1 MWEAGRQKAE
11 VESAEAR
18 VKAEAAARAVQIQ
31 KEREKADKVG
41 RIGDRIGAEIRKRT
55 SRGEDGQRGAFEEL
69 GRLPGE
75 ERRCRR
81 GEQEAHGQD
90 G

>member
-18 VKAEAAARAVQIQ
+18 VKTEAAARAVQIQ
-31 KEREKADKVG
+31 KEREKADKV
-41 RIGDRIGAEIRKRT
+41 GDRIGAEIRKRT